1 MERAPSRSDVSG
13 MLQQTPLL
21 CIPPECLLYVSCF
34 LEEGMDV
41 EALEQTCKGCLK
53 VLRSSKAWQH
63 RISSEFGLDLAA
75 SGRVP
80 DGCSALGAP
89 SVVSQL
95 KQVYKQLKAQKA
107 PTDVRF
113 RGCFT
118 DGGCD
123 GGQMRYWVD
132 NMFVPN
138 HWESHC
144 TDAGSDVACIG
155 VLLEIDEPAAQ
166 EAAQHRQ
173 YLIERC
179 RIASDRLFE
188 MPIDLN
194 TWTTAE
200 LEHFFQELYTELQ
213 QRNAVGAL
221 LIHGVPDPREEMA
234 KLELAMQRLE
244 QRQRSLNSIVG
255 YRAQGDGPRGSRL
268 KMLDERIVP
277 LVSDPCQCNRAAVLE
292 HVCISRAGHFSCP
305 VSCGAVAV
313 GDFRASDD
321 MDLAARMEAIA
332 ASDCSTALN
341 GVRTR
346 ADVEAAVAVG
356 RLPPIASSGSSESGE
371 WVEFSPLSSW
381 RHAPAALETVLWFRF
396 CPFAEMRRREHG
408 DEPRAAASAGASGR
422 SSPTPS
428 ASPQNSESG
437 ASDTDEGEPILSQ
450 LVESTDAKNSMQIP
464 LRFRRCTNMALVKLI
479 WHEDLRQEWEDDHP
493 EPNIDINYVQF
504 LGRSAEIGDLRLRL

>member
-221 LIHGVPDPREEMA
+221 LIHGVPDPR
-234 KLELAMQRLE
+234 
-244 QRQRSLNSIVG
+244 
-255 YRAQGDGPRGSRL
+255 
-268 KMLDERIVP
+268 
-277 LVSDPCQCNRAAVLE
+277 
-292 HVCISRAGHFSCP
+292 
-305 VSCGAVAV
+305 
-313 GDFRASDD
+313 
-321 MDLAARMEAIA
+321 
-332 ASDCSTALN
+332 
-341 GVRTR
+341 TR
-346 ADVEAAVAVG
+346 A
-356 RLPPIASSGSSESGE
+356 
-371 WVEFSPLSSW
+371 
-381 RHAPAALETVLWFRF
+381 RHAEA
-396 CPFAEMRRREHG
+396 
-408 DEPRAAASAGASGR
+408 RAAAALAQQHRRIPRAGRWPEGLPAEDARRAHRAAGVGPLPMQPSRRPRARLHQPCGALLVPRVLRCGR
-422 SSPTPS
+422 
-428 ASPQNSESG
+428 
-437 ASDTDEGEPILSQ
+437 
-450 LVESTDAKNSMQIP
+450 
-464 LRFRRCTNMALVKLI
+464 RR
-479 WHEDLRQEWEDDHP
+479 
-493 EPNIDINYVQF
+493 
-504 LGRSAEIGDLRLRL
+504 RLPRKR

>member
-1 MERAPSRSDVSG
+1 